1 MNFKDFLNENKIYGW
16 KKEIGTLYMS
26 CDMSKL
32 KECLISLLSSEFGS
46 ARGSGTGS
54 ADSVAT
60 ATANKHMTF
69 SYGFS
74 EAIMG
79 SFLKLNGK
87 DFNEK
92 DFFKIFEKYGVLIG
106 PDYEY
111 EMGSYLS
118 FGNYAMMHMN
128 DSDNEILIIK
138 KSSLKSEL
146 MAVYHDMEIP
156 KDEATKYLN
165 ELLKSLK

>member
-1 MNFKDFLNENKIYGW
+1 MSFKDFLNENKIHGW
-16 KKEIGTLYMS
+16 KREMGTLYMS
-26 CDMSKL
+26 CDISKL

-54 ADSVAT
+54 ASSAASAT
-60 ATANKHMTF
+60 PNKHMAF

-87 DFNEK
+87 DFKEK
-92 DFFKIFEKYGVLIG
+92 DFFKIFEKNGVKIG

-128 DSDNEILIIK
+128 DYDDEILIIK
-138 KSSLKSEL
+138 KSNLKSEL
-146 MAVYHDMEIP
+146 MSTYHEMEIP
-156 KDEATKYLN
+156 KDEATKYVN